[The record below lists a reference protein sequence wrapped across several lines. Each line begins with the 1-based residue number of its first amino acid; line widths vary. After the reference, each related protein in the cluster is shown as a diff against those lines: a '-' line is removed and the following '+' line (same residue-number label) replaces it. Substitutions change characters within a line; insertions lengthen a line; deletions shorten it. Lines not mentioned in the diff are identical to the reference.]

1 MKKLLALVFVLGC
14 AGSSANNGEMP
25 TATIPSATSTS
36 DAIPAPR
43 ARVEYRMETVAFR
56 LGQRGDASA
65 TRRLIQ
71 RRFAGVQVETAV
83 QIEPQA
89 VRDEAQQMDP
99 APEVDETLD
108 ELARWQTARI
118 PTTLDPN
125 AVLAFVR
132 SLPNVESAYVSVP
145 PIPAQAG

>member
-1 MKKLLALVFVLGC
+1 
-14 AGSSANNGEMP
+14 
-25 TATIPSATSTS
+25 
-36 DAIPAPR
+36 
-43 ARVEYRMETVAFR
+43 METVAFR